1 MGGVVPPGGRR
12 SRITAV
18 MTDAEVALGM
28 RAKRPFSFLSATAG
42 APRQPF
48 QSCQHDQALRLQYN
62 ALKMFAVLPW
72 PAERAQ
78 YDFFFAGWSFLMLML
93 ASPNLTSF
101 TLSPF
106 LAKTADFFP
115 PELLRFG
122 LL

>member
-18 MTDAEVALGM
+18 MTDAEIALGM

-48 QSCQHDQALRLQYN
+48 QSVQHDQAFRLHQL
-62 ALKMFAVLPW
+62 AEKMLLVLPC

-78 YDFFFAGWSFLMLML
+78 
-93 ASPNLTSF
+93 
-101 TLSPF
+101 
-106 LAKTADFFP
+106 
-115 PELLRFG
+115 
-122 LL
+122 